1 MPRCPKCGR
10 VLPLACPTCPPQ
22 PFQCLCGKMVTLEPA
37 PIDEHLEL
45 INARKKQ
52 VEQHE

>member
-22 PFQCLCGKMVTLEPA
+22 PFQCICGKQVILQPA
-37 PIDEHLEL
+37 PLDEHLE
-45 INARKKQ
+45 IIKEFEKRH
-52 VEQHE
+52 EQ